1 MYKTDKAA
9 SNTLYGGDRA
19 GSRYYWVLENV
30 QATETAQA
38 FSGLINPGF
47 KNKVTAFQV
56 NPFVQFRGVELFG
69 VIEQAEGRASTET
82 LDRSGTS
89 TRSTGS
95 TASPSNKLFVGARY
109 NKAQG
114 DLAGI
119 TGDVGAKRVQ
129 VGGGWFILP
138 GLLAKAEYVK
148 QTYFG
153 YPPANIKN
161 GGKFNGLMLEG
172 VVAF

>member
-1 MYKTDKAA
+1 MK
-9 SNTLYGGDRA
+9 
-19 GSRYYWVLENV
+19 
-30 QATETAQA
+30 
-38 FSGLINPGF
+38 
-47 KNKVTAFQV
+47 
-56 NPFVQFRGVELFG
+56 FRGLELFG

-82 LDRSGTS
+82 VDRQLEPVRG
-89 TRSTGS
+89 RRVYRF
-95 TASPSNKLFVGARY
+95 AADEKLFVGARY

-119 TGDVGAKRVQ
+119 TDEAGAKRVQ

-138 GLLAKAEYVK
+138 GLLAKAEYVN

-153 YPPANIKN
+153 YPATNILN